1 MIDTIGTIGNSS
13 VMTPEQMQQRTMMQ
27 QISSYDKDK
36 KAGISQ
42 AELKNYIF
50 DQEMNNSEA
59 PEFAQKLLEKFSE
72 VDKDKNG
79 QLSATEMGSLV
90 NNKGIWQIDNTAQNA
105 FQKSADGLSISGF
118 APMSVAPSQGNDSKS
133 LLAQNIQSLV
143 KKGSDYVKNHP
154 EILDKAKD
162 ALEKIV

>member
-42 AELKNYIF
+42 AELKDYIF

-59 PEFAQKLLEKFSE
+59 PEFAQKLLPS
-72 VDKDKNG
+72 KN
-79 QLSATEMGSLV
+79 QRMVSLYQV
-90 NNKGIWQIDNTAQNA
+90 
-105 FQKSADGLSISGF
+105 
-118 APMSVAPSQGNDSKS
+118 
-133 LLAQNIQSLV
+133 LLL
-143 KKGSDYVKNHP
+143 
-154 EILDKAKD
+154 
-162 ALEKIV
+162 